1 MTATVLTRLHPGR
14 RVAWGAAL
22 VGGLGLLATLLGGV
36 AAPREAAHG
45 YLFAFAYWLSL
56 SLGALLIL
64 AAFHSARARWPTV
77 LRRPL
82 EVMAASCPLFAL
94 LFVPVALT
102 LPHLFPWVAHPAG
115 LGAHDA
121 HLLAHKQPYLNVPF
135 FLGRAVL
142 YFAVWGTVGVLLF
155 RWSVRQD
162 AEPAITER
170 AVRITLRQRR
180 LAAGALP
187 LLVLCLSFASLDWLM
202 SLEPLWASTVYALTV
217 GCGAVVGALA
227 TVAVVAATARG
238 AGQFGALMGPAHFLR
253 LGTLLLGFVCL
264 WAYCAFSQFLL
275 VWIASLPEEVTWY
288 RARLDGGWR
297 AVAVALAVGHFG
309 VPFFLLLLRR
319 VKQRARSLA
328 VVGAWLLLMRALD
341 VYWLVLPALHPGTA
355 AFHWTCATA
364 WAGVGGWTV
373 AAWWLL
379 ARGGYT
385 VPVRDPF
392 LPHSLR
398 VPRS

>member
-1 MTATVLTRLHPGR
+1 MTAAVLTRLTEGR
-14 RVAWGAAL
+14 RVTWGAAA
-22 VGGLGLLATLLGGV
+22 VGSLGLLATLLGGW

-56 SLGALLIL
+56 SLGALIIL
-64 AAFHSARARWPTV
+64 AAFHAARARWPTV
-77 LRRPL
+77 LRRSL
-82 EVMAASCPLFAL
+82 EIMAASCPLFAL
-94 LFVPVALT
+94 LFVPVALAM
-102 LPHLFPWVAHPAG
+102 PHLFPWVALPSSLSG
-115 LGAHDA
+115 HDLQ
-121 HLLAHKQPYLNVPF
+121 LLAHKQPYLNVPF
-135 FLGRAVL
+135 FLGRAIL
-142 YFAVWGTVGVLLF
+142 YFAVWGAVGVLLF

-162 AEPAITER
+162 AEPGITER
-170 AVRITLRQRR
+170 AVRITLYQRR
-180 LAAGALP
+180 LASGALP
-187 LLVLCLSFASLDWLM
+187 LMVLCLSFASLDWLM
-202 SLEPLWASTVYALTV
+202 SLEPLWQSTVYALTV

-227 TVAVVAATARG
+227 TVALTAALARG

-264 WAYCAFSQFLL
+264 WAYCGFSQFLL

-288 RARLDGGWR
+288 RARLDGGWL
-297 AVAVALAVGHFG
+297 AVAVVLAVGHFG

-319 VKQRARSLA
+319 VKQDAGALA
-328 VVGAWLLLMRALD
+328 AVGAWLLLMRALD
-341 VYWLVLPALHPGTA
+341 VYWLVWPALSPGA
-355 AFHWTCATA
+355 ATFHWTSATA

-373 AAWWLL
+373 AAWGLL

>member
-1 MTATVLTRLHPGR
+1 MTATVLTRLNLGR
-14 RVAWGAAL
+14 RVVWGAVA

-36 AAPREAAHG
+36 AAPREAAYG
-45 YLFAFAYWLSL
+45 YLFAFAFWLTL
-56 SLGALLIL
+56 SLGALIIL
-64 AAFHSARARWPTV
+64 ASFHASRARWPTV

-82 EVMAASCPLFAL
+82 EVMAASSPVFVL
-94 LFVPVALT
+94 LFVPVVLT
-102 LPHLFPWVAHPAG
+102 MPHLFPWVAIPAD
-115 LGAHDA
+115 LSAHDV
-121 HLLAHKQPYLNVPF
+121 HLLAHKKPYLNVPF
-135 FLGRAVL
+135 FLGRAVF
-142 YFAVWGTVGVLLF
+142 YFAVWSVVGLLLY

-170 AVRITLRQRR
+170 AVRFTLYQRK
-180 LAAGALP
+180 LGAGSLP
-187 LLVLCLSFASLDWLM
+187 LMVLCLSFASLDWLM
-202 SLEPLWASTVYALTV
+202 SLEPLWESTVYALTL

-227 TVAVVAATARG
+227 LVAVVAATARG

-253 LGTLLLGFVCL
+253 LGTLLLAFVCL
-264 WAYCAFSQFLL
+264 WAYGAFSQLL
-275 VWIASLPEEVTWY
+275 LIWIASLPEEVTWY
-288 RARLDGGWR
+288 RARLDGGWL
-297 AVAVALAVGHFG
+297 AVAVVLAVGHFV

-319 VKQRARSLA
+319 LKQDPRALA

-341 VYWLVLPALHPGTA
+341 VYWLVFPALHPGTA
-355 AFHWTCATA
+355 SFHWTSVTA

-379 ARGGYT
+379 SRGGYT